1 MAKKSFKSYW
11 LPPEGAAA
19 FFRAESD
26 WYFRQKHPFLYP
38 FVVLLGLAAFLLPF
52 FLYGLMIGDL
62 GGNGW
67 TALGY
72 LGGLIA
78 GVGCFNLVAIIM
90 KQYLGHLVTLC
101 AWGIGLLLMLPGVL
115 LG

>member
-1 MAKKSFKSYW
+1 MDKKPRSSW

-19 FFRAESD
+19 FFTAASD
-26 WYFRQKHPFLYP
+26 SYFKLKHPFLYP
-38 FVVLLGLAAFLLPF
+38 LVVLLGLAAFLLPL
-52 FLYGLMIGDL
+52 FLYGLVVGYL
-62 GGNGW
+62 GGSGW

-78 GVGCFNLVAIIM
+78 GIGCFNLVAIIM

-101 AWGIGLLLMLPGVL
+101 SWGLGMLLMVL
-115 LG
+115 GLVLG